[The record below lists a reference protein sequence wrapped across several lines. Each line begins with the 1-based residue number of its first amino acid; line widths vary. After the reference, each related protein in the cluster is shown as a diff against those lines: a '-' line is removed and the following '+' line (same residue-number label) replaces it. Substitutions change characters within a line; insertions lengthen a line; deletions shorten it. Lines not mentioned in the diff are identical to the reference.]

1 MYRQPSLPTG
11 VMTPSFLRAVVGG
24 AEAVAGLSLA
34 PDIPVKKLQGAMT
47 FANVGADEQPLALV
61 DTSILQSGK
70 TGMLLTNRA
79 LYLDAPRV
87 RVPVEAITQH
97 PVPKSG
103 NTFAHVVT
111 AAGTVTLP
119 GNAPD
124 DAVTAMLNVLR
135 AVAMANR
142 GATRFALSH
151 APVHGPVGELA
162 AMTLRP
168 PELGAA
174 PAVIPSRVH
183 VASNLAP
190 GWLDHDSGEELLCLV
205 DETVS
210 HDGTRGIALTDRRL
224 LAYGDRPVEIP
235 YPSLTSFT
243 FRKSML
249 SSTMVLGTPQ
259 GYTSLETIAPEPVAL
274 ALAEFLNRLG
284 AIPTNLRH
292 AAWSPAR
299 TADDP
304 SGAAAAMRA
313 IAQPDVRAATLL
325 ELIHAAVAQ
334 GAVTPDVGFDLTQRA
349 VRVHLS
355 LRGGHGRTG
364 VMQRSPLSAADLCTI
379 LIQLLGAPAWQGYE
393 ANGQVMDFEIGR
405 AGSMAGTV
413 ASNVVGI
420 ALLAVVGVGWVTT
433 GGGGGVQRVRARVW
447 EVPGGAGFTLTE
459 VSGAPLAKGSAKL
472 AAALLTSLA
481 ELSATVLLRRVV
493 NGWSAPLEQLLR
505 EPLSALDGRIRAVSP
520 QADLAVFLRG

>member
-1 MYRQPSLPTG
+1 
-11 VMTPSFLRAVVGG
+11 MTPPFLRAVVGG

-47 FANVGADEQPLALV
+47 FASVGADEQPLAMV
-61 DTSILQSGK
+61 DTSIMQSGK
-70 TGMLLTNRA
+70 SGMLLTNRA
-79 LYLDAPRV
+79 VYLDAPRA
-87 RVPVEAITQH
+87 RVPVEVITQA

-103 NTFAHVVT
+103 NTFAHFVT
-111 AAGTVTLP
+111 SMGTITLP

-124 DAVTAMLNVLR
+124 DAIAAMLGVLR
-135 AVAMANR
+135 AVAYANR
-142 GATRFALSH
+142 GATRFAQ
-151 APVHGPVGELA
+151 APTPVHGPVGELA

-168 PELGAA
+168 AELGAA

-183 VASNLAP
+183 VGSNMAP
-190 GWLDHDSGEELLCLV
+190 TWLDPDSGEELLCLV
-205 DETVS
+205 DETAT
-210 HDGTRGIALTDRRL
+210 HDGTRGLALTDRRL
-224 LAYGDRPVEIP
+224 IAFGDHPAEIP
-235 YPSLTSFT
+235 YPALTSFA
-243 FRKSML
+243 FRKGML
-249 SSTMVLGTPQ
+249 SSTLVLGTPQ
-259 GYTSLETIAPEPVAL
+259 GSTSLETVAPEPAAL

-284 AIPTNLRH
+284 AIPPNLRH

-313 IAQPDVRAATLL
+313 LAQPDLRAATLL

-334 GAVTPDVGFDLTQRA
+334 GALTPDVGFDLTQRA
-349 VRVHLS
+349 VRLHLC

-364 VMQRSPLSAADLCTI
+364 VMQRSPLSAADLST
-379 LIQLLGAPAWQGYE
+379 LFVQLLGAPVWQGYE
-393 ANGQVMDFEIGR
+393 ANGQVMDFELGR
-405 AGSMAGTV
+405 TGSAVGTV

-433 GGGGGVQRVRARVW
+433 GGGGVQRARVRVW
-447 EVPGGAGFTLTE
+447 EAPNGAGFTLTE
-459 VSGAPLAKGSAKL
+459 ASGAPLAKSAAKV

-493 NGWSAPLEQLLR
+493 YGWSVPLEQLLR
-505 EPLSALDGRIRAVSP
+505 EPLNALDGRMRSVSP
-520 QADLAVFLRG
+520 QADLSVFLRG